1 MWKGVR
7 SAEAIK
13 CGVWAA
19 ILAREGMTGPPQPFE
34 GRGALWYSQGRMG
47 REFTLP
53 ERAKLQIERMVNKR
67 FPSDQM
73 TQQTLGLI
81 PQMRAWTRV
90 DEIDS
95 IQYYMTFGDWEE
107 VGDAPKWDPRN
118 RDTADHSLPYVL
130 ARNLIDGETYLDA
143 FAIEKL
149 PFRDPVVRGL
159 MDRITLLPVSEWRG
173 NGTARITIR
182 KKSGEEKSWDT
193 HGGNRNP
200 GDMSEFPQMSDDDIT
215 NKFKRVCAYRHVADT
230 QRDQALAQWWNLSAI
245 KDIAEPMR
253 TLATFG
259 RPLPL

>member
-13 CGVWAA
+13 CGIWAA

-34 GRGALWYSQGRMG
+34 GRGGLWYSQGRMG

-53 ERAKLQIERMVNKR
+53 QQARLQIERVVNKR

-73 TQQTLGLI
+73 TQQTLSLI
-81 PQMRAWTRV
+81 QPIRSWTKF
-90 DEIDS
+90 DDIASID
-95 IQYYMTFGDWEE
+95 YYMPFGDWEE

-143 FAIEKL
+143 FTLEKL

-159 MDRITLLPVSEWRG
+159 MDKITLWPVAGWRG
-173 NGTARITIR
+173 NGTAHITIR
-182 KKSGEEKSWDT
+182 RKTGEERSWDT
-193 HGGNRNP
+193 HGGSRDP
-200 GDMSEFPQMSDDDIT
+200 GDMSEYPQMSDEDIT
-215 NKFKRVCAYRHVADT
+215 NKFKRVCAYRHVADR
-230 QRDQALAQWWNLSAI
+230 QRDRALAEWWNLSAV

-259 RPLPL
+259 RPRPW